1 MPEDPRDH
9 AVRKFDTDPEPPLWS
24 ALDVIVRYC
33 TDPPLAVQTLLDA
46 VRPAAS
52 IRGARI
58 CELGPGTG
66 WLLEDM
72 QAAFPDARY
81 HALDLS
87 HSVVRNMHQQFGGNV
102 RTVLGDMERL
112 PFRPRSLDCIVT
124 CWTLYFMRDL
134 DAALAGM
141 RDCIRPGGL
150 FVTATVA
157 PDHMLEFDQ
166 AAAEAVRHA
175 LGRERDPDISVNFD
189 VSNALAPLQR
199 AFDHVDVRE
208 YHGELVLPDVATA
221 MILWPGYGPQLTNPE
236 EDAAA
241 RTEFE
246 SLVAAEIAREGQWRT
261 RRHDAV
267 FVAKVSPN
275 L

>member
-9 AVRKFDTDPEPPLWS
+9 AVRKFDTDPNPPLWS
-24 ALDVIVRYC
+24 ALDVIVRYA

-46 VRPAAS
+46 VRPIAEQP
-52 IRGARI
+52 GARI

-66 WLLEDM
+66 WLVEDM
-72 QAAFPDARY
+72 QATFPDARLY
-81 HALDLS
+81 ALDLS
-87 HSVVRNMHQQFGGNV
+87 HNVVRNTHDTFDGHV

-112 PFRPRSLDCIVT
+112 PFRPQSLDCIVT

-141 RDCIRPGGL
+141 RDCIRSGGL

-166 AAAEAVRHA
+166 TAAEAVRRA
-175 LGRERDPDISVNFD
+175 LGRERDPDLSANFNAD
-189 VSNALAPLQR
+189 TALAPLRR
-199 AFDHVDVRE
+199 AFSHVDVRE
-208 YHGELVLPDVATA
+208 YHGELILPDVATA

-241 RTEFE
+241 RQEFE
-246 SLVAAEIAREGQWRT
+246 RLVASEIAREGQWRI

-267 FVAKVSPN
+267 FVAKLSER
-275 L
+275 